1 MAAPLTSAFLHK
13 DFWSTDSA
21 PPGLSVPVSLW
32 RTPCVIV
39 LFCLLSYGFLY
50 IVNQVP
56 FLNENFPND
65 DIIFSPY
72 TGAHSIPVRLFVI
85 SFMLS
90 FATFSSGGILQRLH
104 FGFHNVTRFILY
116 CALFDIFNIVNH
128 AAFGFLYPLSLIE
141 IVSGVIGFYIFS
153 SGLLQLGRMP
163 ERRDAPYEP
172 HSVVVPI
179 ALLLATIVSSAFLAA
194 WFSVVT
200 SSGIMDLRQ
209 LALLGGIGPGV
220 VLFFPLFFGTL
231 FAISRLTD
239 LAYSRVDFQVP
250 LTIIIPAH
258 NEAHILRET
267 IANIDKAVKIYNA
280 PATILLLNNNSADA
294 TAAIARLA
302 LSACRHATGQVVDVP
317 TPGKA
322 NALDHGLSLVAT
334 EFFVRIDADTQ
345 IAPDALLRAMR
356 HFKNPQMGVVGGLPI
371 VPGIGQFD
379 RARQVETLLKHGLY
393 QVALYPIRAVVGVA
407 GMFAIYRTELP
418 RKNGGFAKGMNGE
431 DTDMSLAI
439 GELGYRVK
447 IDPAVRFVSEV
458 PATFKH
464 LREQRMR
471 WFRSVYHVS
480 ARNADYLEQWWPSVR
495 GKLMLPFML
504 INSARRAM
512 MLPLVC
518 FGLIEYL
525 TRFDSASALVWQAIL
540 AVLIGMPALMALF
553 ACLINGRPMAVL
565 YLPEY
570 VLFRALRSYFTL
582 ESLLS
587 ISLFPKKPLAQTEP
601 TKSTG

>member
-1 MAAPLTSAFLHK
+1 MASHLTETFLHK
-13 DFWSTDSA
+13 NFWSTDSA
-21 PPGLSVPVSLW
+21 PPGLSVNVPLW
-32 RTPCVIV
+32 RTPCVII
-39 LFCLLSYGFLY
+39 LFCLLSYSFLY
-50 IVNQVP
+50 TVNQVP
-56 FLNENFPND
+56 FLNERFLND

-72 TGAHSIPVRLFVI
+72 DGAHSIPVRLFVV
-85 SFMLS
+85 SFILAFS
-90 FATFSSGGILQRLH
+90 AFAAGSVLQRMR
-104 FGFHNVTRFILY
+104 FAIYNIIRFILY
-116 CALFDIFNIVNH
+116 CALFDIFNIVNY
-128 AAFGFLYPLSLIE
+128 ALFNFLYPLSLIE

-153 SGLLQLGRMP
+153 SGLMQLGSMP
-163 ERRDAPYEP
+163 ERREAPFER
-172 HSVVVPI
+172 HSVFVPV
-179 ALLLATIVSSAFLAA
+179 ALLLLVI
-194 WFSVVT
+194 VT
-200 SSGIMDLRQ
+200 SALLATWISLVTPNQIMDLRQ

-231 FAISRLTD
+231 YAIERLAT
-239 LAYSRVDFQVP
+239 LSINRSDFQVP
-250 LTIIIPAH
+250 LTIVIPAH

-267 IANIDKAVKIYNA
+267 IANIDKAVEVYGA
-280 PATILLLNNNSADA
+280 PVSILLLNNNSTDA

-302 LSACRHATGQVVDVP
+302 LSACRSATGRVVDVR

-322 NALDHGLSLVAT
+322 NALNHGLSLVAT

-345 IAPDALLRAMR
+345 IEPDAILLAMR
-356 HFKNPQMGVVGGLPI
+356 HFRNPKVGVVGGLPM
-371 VPGIGQFD
+371 VPGTGQFD
-379 RARQVETLLKHGLY
+379 HARQVETLLKHGLY

-407 GMFAIYRTELP
+407 GMFAIYRTDLP
-418 RKNGGFAKGMNGE
+418 RRNGGFAKGMNGE

-480 ARNADYLEQWWPSVR
+480 ARNADYLERWWPSVR

-518 FGLIEYL
+518 FGLIEFL
-525 TRFDSASALVWQAIL
+525 TQFDSASALVWQAIL
-540 AVLIGMPALMALF
+540 AVIIGMPALMAVF
-553 ACLINGRPMAVL
+553 ACLLNARPRALL

-587 ISLFPKKPLAQTEP
+587 ISLFSAEP
-601 TKSTG
+601 ERLKAA

>member
-1 MAAPLTSAFLHK
+1 MASNLTETFLHK

-21 PPGLSVPVSLW
+21 PPGLSVQVPLW
-32 RTPCVIV
+32 RTPCVII

-50 IVNQVP
+50 IVNQVS
-56 FLNENFPND
+56 FLNERFLND

-72 TGAHSIPVRLFVI
+72 SGSHSIPVRLFV
-85 SFMLS
+85 LS
-90 FATFSSGGILQRLH
+90 FILSFSIFSAGGPQQRLK
-104 FGFHNVTRFILY
+104 FGIYNTVRFIFY
-116 CALFDIFNIVNH
+116 CALFDIFNIINYSL
-128 AAFGFLYPLSLIE
+128 FGFLYPLSLIE

-163 ERRDAPYEP
+163 KRRDAPHQA
-172 HSVVVPI
+172 HSVIFPVFLLLLVI
-179 ALLLATIVSSAFLAA
+179 VTSALLAA
-194 WFSVVT
+194 GISLVT
-200 SSGIMDLRQ
+200 PGRIMDLRQ

-220 VLFFPLFFGTL
+220 VLFFPIFFGTL
-231 FAISRLTD
+231 YLFERLAT
-239 LAYSRVDFQVP
+239 LSFNRVDFRVP
-250 LTIIIPAH
+250 LTILIPAH
-258 NEAHILRET
+258 NEAHVLRET
-267 IANIDKAVKIYNA
+267 ISNIDRAVEAYGA
-280 PATILLLNNNSADA
+280 PVNILLLNNNSTDA

-302 LSACRHATGQVVDVP
+302 LSACRSATGRVIDVP
-317 TPGKA
+317 TPGKS
-322 NALDHGLSLVAT
+322 NALNRGLSLVAT

-345 IAPDALLRAMR
+345 IEPDALLRAMR
-356 HFKNPQMGVVGGLPI
+356 HFKNPKVGVVGGLPL
-371 VPGIGQFD
+371 VPGTGQFD
-379 RARQVETLLKHGLY
+379 RARQVETLLKHGFY

-418 RKNGGFAKGMNGE
+418 RRNGGFAKGMNGE
-431 DTDMSLAI
+431 DTDVSLAI

-447 IDPAVRFVSEV
+447 IDPNVRFVSEV
-458 PATFKH
+458 PASFKH

-480 ARNADYLEQWWPSVR
+480 ARNADYLERWWPSVR

-518 FGLIEYL
+518 FGMIEYL
-525 TRFDSASALVWQAIL
+525 TKFDSASALVWQSIL
-540 AVLIGMPALMALF
+540 AVIIGMPALMAMF
-553 ACLINGRPMAVL
+553 ACILNARPRALL

-587 ISLFPKKPLAQTEP
+587 ISLYPENEQTTEA
-601 TKSTG
+601 T

>member
-1 MAAPLTSAFLHK
+1 MASSLTEAFLHK
-13 DFWSTDSA
+13 NFWSTDSA
-21 PPGLSVPVSLW
+21 PPGLSVNVPFW
-32 RTPCVIV
+32 RTPCVII

-50 IVNQVP
+50 TVNQVP
-56 FLNENFPND
+56 FLNERFLND

-72 TGAHSIPVRLFVI
+72 TGAHSIPVRLFV
-85 SFMLS
+85 LS
-90 FATFSSGGILQRLH
+90 FILSFSAFSAGGILQRA
-104 FGFHNVTRFILY
+104 RFAIYNTIRFVLY
-116 CALFDIFNIVNH
+116 CALFDIFNIVNY
-128 AAFGFLYPLSLIE
+128 ALFGFLYPLSLIE

-153 SGLLQLGRMP
+153 SGLMQLGRMP
-163 ERRDAPYEP
+163 ERRDAPYER
-172 HSVVVPI
+172 HSVFVPV
-179 ALLLATIVSSAFLAA
+179 ALLLLVI
-194 WFSVVT
+194 VT
-200 SSGIMDLRQ
+200 SALIATWISLVTPDRIMDLRQ

-220 VLFFPLFFGTL
+220 VLLFPLFFGTL
-231 FAISRLTD
+231 YTIARIGT
-239 LAYSRVDFQVP
+239 LAVNRSDFRVP

-267 IANIDKAVKIYNA
+267 IANIDRAVAVYDA
-280 PATILLLNNNSADA
+280 PVSILLLNNNSTDA

-302 LSACRHATGQVVDVP
+302 LSACRSATGRVVDVP

-322 NALDHGLSLVAT
+322 NALNQGLSLVAT

-345 IAPDALLRAMR
+345 IEPDALLLAMR
-356 HFKNPQMGVVGGLPI
+356 HFKNPKVGVVGGLPLA
-371 VPGIGQFD
+371 PGTGQFD
-379 RARQVETLLKHGLY
+379 RARQVETLLKHGFY

-458 PATFKH
+458 PATFRH

-480 ARNADYLEQWWPSVR
+480 ARNADYLERWWPSVR

-512 MLPLVC
+512 MLPLIC

-525 TRFDSASALVWQAIL
+525 TKFDSASALVWQAIL
-540 AVLIGMPALMALF
+540 AVIIGMPALMAVF
-553 ACLINGRPMAVL
+553 ACLLNARPRALL

-587 ISLFPKKPLAQTEP
+587 ISLLTASRENPEAV
-601 TKSTG
+601 

>member
-1 MAAPLTSAFLHK
+1 MASHLTDSFLHNE
-13 DFWSTDSA
+13 FWSTDSA
-21 PPGLSVPVSLW
+21 PPGLSVELPWW
-32 RTPCVIV
+32 RTPCVII

-50 IVNQVP
+50 TVNQVA
-56 FLNENFPND
+56 FLNERFQND

-72 TGAHSIPVRLFVI
+72 TGTHSIPVRLFV
-85 SFMLS
+85 LS
-90 FATFSSGGILQRLH
+90 FILAFSTFAAGSVLQRIR
-104 FGFHNVTRFILY
+104 FASYSVIRFILY
-116 CALFDIFNIVNH
+116 CAIFDVFNILNY
-128 AAFGFLYPLSLIE
+128 AGFGFLYPLSLIE
-141 IVSGVIGFYIFS
+141 IVSGIIGFYIFS
-153 SGLLQLGRMP
+153 TGLMHLGRMP
-163 ERRDAPYEP
+163 ERRDAPFEK
-172 HSVVVPI
+172 HSVVLPVVI
-179 ALLLATIVSSAFLAA
+179 LLLVITSSALLAA
-194 WFSVVT
+194 WISLVIP
-200 SSGIMDLRQ
+200 GRIMELRQ

-231 FAISRLTD
+231 YLIERIGT
-239 LAYSRVDFQVP
+239 LATNRSDFQVP

-267 IANIDKAVKIYNA
+267 IANLDKAVEVYKA
-280 PATILLLNNNSADA
+280 PVNILILNNNSTDA

-302 LSACRHATGQVVDVP
+302 LSACRSATGRVIDVP

-322 NALDHGLSLVAT
+322 NALNHGLSLVAT

-345 IAPDALLRAMR
+345 IEPDALLRGMR
-356 HFKNPQMGVVGGLPI
+356 HFKRPNVGVVGGLPL
-371 VPGIGQFD
+371 VPGTGQFD
-379 RARQVETLLKHGLY
+379 HARQVETLLKHGLY

-418 RKNGGFAKGMNGE
+418 RRNGGFAMGMNGE

-447 IDPAVRFVSEV
+447 IDPAVQFVSEV

-480 ARNADYLEQWWPSVR
+480 ARNADYLERWWPSVR

-525 TRFDSASALVWQAIL
+525 TKFDSASALVWQAIL
-540 AVLIGMPALMALF
+540 AVIIGMPALMAVF
-553 ACLINGRPMAVL
+553 ACLLNARPSALL

-570 VLFRALRSYFTL
+570 ILFRALRSYFTL

-587 ISLFPKKPLAQTEP
+587 ISIFQPKEESSNGAAAA
-601 TKSTG
+601 

>member
-1 MAAPLTSAFLHK
+1 MALHLTENFLHK

-21 PPGLSVPVSLW
+21 PPGLSVEVPLW
-32 RTPCVIV
+32 RTPCVII

-50 IVNQVP
+50 IVNQVS
-56 FLNENFPND
+56 FLNERFPND

-72 TGAHSIPVRLFVI
+72 TGSHSIPVRLFI
-85 SFMLS
+85 LS
-90 FATFSSGGILQRLH
+90 FILSFSVFSAGSALQRMR
-104 FGFHNVTRFILY
+104 FAIYNTVRFILY
-116 CALFDIFNIVNH
+116 CALFDVFNIANY
-128 AAFGFLYPLSLIE
+128 AYFGFLYPLSLIE
-141 IVSGVIGFYIFS
+141 IVSGVIGFHIFS

-163 ERRDAPYEP
+163 VRRDAPYENHRVLTP
-172 HSVVVPI
+172 VLLLLSVVVTS
-179 ALLLATIVSSAFLAA
+179 ALLAA
-194 WFSVVT
+194 WISFVT
-200 SSGIMDLRQ
+200 PGRIMDLRQ

-220 VLFFPLFFGTL
+220 ILFFPLFFGIL
-231 FAISRLTD
+231 YVIGRIALLVVSR
-239 LAYSRVDFQVP
+239 ADFRVP

-267 IANIDKAVKIYNA
+267 IANIDRAVKEYGA
-280 PATILLLNNNSADA
+280 PVTIMLLNNNSTDA

-302 LSACRHATGQVVDVP
+302 LSACRSATGRVVDVP
-317 TPGKA
+317 TPGKS
-322 NALDHGLSLVAT
+322 NALNHGLSLVAT

-345 IAPDALLRAMR
+345 IEPDALLRAMR
-356 HFKNPQMGVVGGLPI
+356 HFKNPKVGVVGGLPM
-371 VPGIGQFD
+371 VPGTGQFD
-379 RARQVETLLKHGLY
+379 RARQVETLLKHGFY

-447 IDPAVRFVSEV
+447 IDPNVRFVSEV
-458 PATFKH
+458 PASFKH

-480 ARNADYLEQWWPSVR
+480 ARNADYLERWWPSVR

-525 TRFDSASALVWQAIL
+525 TKFDSASTLVWQAIL
-540 AVLIGMPALMALF
+540 AVLIGMPALMAVF
-553 ACLINGRPMAVL
+553 ACLLNGRPRAL
-565 YLPEY
+565 LNLPEY

-587 ISLFPKKPLAQTEP
+587 ISLYTSNKDVLEAA
-601 TKSTG
+601 